1 VINATGTAEGGLHAM
16 AIVLHRIREPPAD
29 HPFPITP
36 HHCALSV
43 PDLEA
48 SIERYRQMLGFTIEL
63 RQEMTHVPL
72 KGAFLKRGDFRIEL
86 FELPGAAALPPAR
99 RDVHED
105 LRTHGTKHMALQVP
119 SVRAALEFLIARGV
133 EVAMEPVEIE
143 GTVACYIRDNSGN
156 LIELVEPFPS

>member
-1 VINATGTAEGGLHAM
+1 MTITLE
-16 AIVLHRIREPPAD
+16 RIRQPEPPD
-29 HPFPITP
+29 HPFPVTP

-48 SIERYRQMLGFTIEL
+48 SIRWYLEMLGFAVEI
-63 RQEMTHVPL
+63 RQEMSHIPL

-86 FELPGAAALPPAR
+86 FEMPGAAPLPPAR

-119 SVRAALEFLIARGV
+119 NAREALTFLVARGV
-133 EVAMEPVEIE
+133 QVAMQPLEID

-156 LIELVEPFPS
+156 LIELVEPFPA